1 MIWNDRSISIQSFEI
16 QVFSNATL
24 KEIVRLKVFD
34 KKQFKLASDELL
46 IELKENIVNQIESS
60 KNKSDL
66 VSGSTSVY
74 GKFPWKSRAM
84 TSSFLKE
91 LATSEESLKHSVS

>member
-34 KKQFKLASDELL
+34 KKQYKLASDELL
-46 IELKENIVNQIESS
+46 IELKENIVNQIES
-60 KNKSDL
+60 NMI
-66 VSGSTSVY
+66 
-74 GKFPWKSRAM
+74 SRILSLDQHQY
-84 TSSFLKE
+84 TTSFLGNLE
-91 LATSEESLKHSVS
+91 PWHHRFLKN